1 MSQIYAIH
9 FHIKYSLGNSALVI
23 SIFVDSLQCMSTI
36 KGSLLPEFRAEM
48 IIESMNRFVSFILRC
63 DRCFF
68 CYDEKMFPLWYFLCR
83 LKWFCVTS
91 LERNNQDEIIFVLK
105 ICIVYMH
112 LCDILTY
119 INRMI
124 YFCFI
129 PLHCICIFEFLFD

>member
-68 CYDEKMFPLWYFLCR
+68 AMMKKCFLYGISY
-83 LKWFCVTS
+83 V
-91 LERNNQDEIIFVLK
+91 D
-105 ICIVYMH
+105 
-112 LCDILTY
+112 
-119 INRMI
+119 
-124 YFCFI
+124 
-129 PLHCICIFEFLFD
+129 